1 MSVTSKNLETS
12 RTKNPDSS
20 GLCVSNIQSAAL
32 KWSDLRYKWQ
42 PDMQRDRIRNRRI
55 FSAERCTAIVYNSF
69 LPGIPP
75 HRAPPS
81 DRTAHP
87 VSSNKWGYSSCFVCF
102 FDIFFSFLYLCQ
114 SFSQKKKNP
123 NWITTDLKK
132 TKRNWLAHMK
142 MQKTVKINTYIFIRY
157 SFFSFWTS
165 LRTFSCACCVF
176 FCFVWEYSV
185 KCLGKKSQLIKEG

>member
-1 MSVTSKNLETS
+1 MPFEEQQYKQSQEKKFQNLRMSVTSKNLETS

-42 PDMQRDRIRNRRI
+42 PDMQRDRIRNRRN

-114 SFSQKKKNP
+114 SFSQKKKKPKLNYNRP
-123 NWITTDLKK
+123 KK
-132 TKRNWLAHMK
+132 NKEKLISSHEDAKNSKNKYIHIH
-142 MQKTVKINTYIFIRY
+142 KI
-157 SFFSFWTS
+157 
-165 LRTFSCACCVF
+165 
-176 FCFVWEYSV
+176 
-185 KCLGKKSQLIKEG
+185 